1 MNKGKGGL
9 GGGGLVDSVPAFRPP
24 DRDSNLGASPQC
36 GLRGGRSHCTVML
49 TNNVIKNQSPRWAV
63 KKL

>member
-49 TNNVIKNQSPRWAV
+49 TNNVIKTKV
-63 KKL
+63 LGGL